1 MRLGS
6 QRRILRERRVEAMK
20 IIVTFGTVIGGV
32 ILAAYVVVLRIYAY
46 VKEKDTVAEKYK
58 RIYKLMIIAEAVLCG
73 ITFFVPRVTGESYLP
88 DGTTQGGVIVN
99 TKSAFQIAYKESNRG
114 YSDTLELDEED
125 LARVRVRCSS
135 DEGKVFLQI
144 RQEQTQKEIDIT
156 NTDSLLDMTDFL
168 PGRITFT
175 MVNENGRNVD
185 FELEWRET
193 T

>member
-1 MRLGS
+1 
-6 QRRILRERRVEAMK
+6 MK
-20 IIVTFGTVIGGV
+20 IIVTFGPVIGGV

-88 DGTTQGGVIVN
+88 DGTAQGGVIVN
-99 TKSAFQIAYKESNRG
+99 TKSAFRIAYKESNRG

-125 LARVRVRCSS
+125 LARVRVRCSAAG
-135 DEGKVFLQI
+135 GKVFLWI

-156 NTDSLLDMTDFL
+156 KMDSLLDMTDFL